1 MTTKLEVDRQKL
13 YDTDYLRAIETT
25 VEKLR
30 VRDYSNIDWENLI
43 AEIEDI
49 LTFCCWFLPDEMIQG

>member
-13 YDTDYLRAIETT
+13 YDTDYLRWIETA

-30 VRDYSNIDWENLI
+30 VRDYSNIDGENLI

-49 LTFCCWFLPDEMIQG
+49 LTFCHRFCPDEMIQG

>member
-13 YDTDYLRAIETT
+13 YDTDYLRSIETT

-30 VRDYSNIDWENLI
+30 FRDYSNIGWENQI
-43 AEIEDI
+43 AKIEDI
-49 LTFCCWFLPDEMIQG
+49 LTFCRRFGPDEMIQG

>member
-1 MTTKLEVDRQKL
+1 M
-13 YDTDYLRAIETT
+13 ETT

-49 LTFCCWFLPDEMIQG
+49 LTFCPRFGPDEIIQG

>member
-1 MTTKLEVDRQKL
+1 MTTKLEVNRQKL
-13 YDTDYLRAIETT
+13 YETDYLRWIETT

-30 VRDYSNIDWENLI
+30 GRNYSYIDWENLI

-49 LTFCCWFLPDEMIQG
+49 LTFCRRFCPDEMIQG

>member
-1 MTTKLEVDRQKL
+1 MTTKLEFDRQKL
-13 YDTDYLRAIETT
+13 YDTDYLRWIETT

-49 LTFCCWFLPDEMIQG
+49 LTFGRRFGPDEMIQG